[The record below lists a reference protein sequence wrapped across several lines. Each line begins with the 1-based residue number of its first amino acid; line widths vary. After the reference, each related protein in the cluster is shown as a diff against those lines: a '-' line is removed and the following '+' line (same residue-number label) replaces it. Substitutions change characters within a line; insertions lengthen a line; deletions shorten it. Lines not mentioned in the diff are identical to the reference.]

1 MRYALDLIVSSGSHL
16 WKSNNL
22 GESFIF
28 LNSSVL
34 ISYVLRLASENH
46 FSTDQNQNENQ
57 RKPTKAQRRYGENA
71 QAVYH
76 GKCWLLS
83 QIIWYKTHRNLQ
95 QGDLNHSYSRHTRCS
110 ALLRKGVQ
118 SHVPIIYNFSV
129 KSNHSDYN
137 SSIKLTRCCLSIL
150 KKSG

>member
-16 WKSNNL
+16 WKNNNL

-57 RKPTKAQRRYGENA
+57 RKPTKTNEN
-71 QAVYH
+71 QPR
-76 GKCWLLS
+76 
-83 QIIWYKTHRNLQ
+83 HRE
-95 QGDLNHSYSRHTRCS
+95 DTE
-110 ALLRKGVQ
+110 KM
-118 SHVPIIYNFSV
+118 P
-129 KSNHSDYN
+129 
-137 SSIKLTRCCLSIL
+137 KLFIMENVDC
-150 KKSG
+150 